1 MCVALNLPPEYR
13 IRTKTL
19 VNVLQSSYMFSH
31 KSMKGGG
38 SMASISFRLTD
49 KSKKEIQSIAKD
61 LDKTVSDIARELLE
75 EFMKNEKENE
85 DE

>member
-1 MCVALNLPPEYR
+1 
-13 IRTKTL
+13 
-19 VNVLQSSYMFSH
+19 
-31 KSMKGGG
+31 
-38 SMASISFRLTD
+38 MASISFRLTD